1 MTKQKTQE
9 FKSYTTPKR
18 VWKIFVGVLVRPK
31 ETMENTIFQ
40 WKEAWVYL
48 LSFLVLSIAND
59 QVQSWVF
66 MGQASWKETLYSTT
80 FTFFYIWLFLSLVLQ
95 VISLIFGG
103 RENIFTMMG
112 SMAYSLIPMILLTL
126 IELIFSLL
134 VWQNVIPYGAF
145 AEMVPRVLSWVGT
158 AWAWPGILCLFM
170 LQNIYKFGY
179 QKAAGVLLI
188 TWIVVAISWILP
200 H

>member
-1 MTKQKTQE
+1 MKQKTQE

-18 VWKIFVGVLVRPK
+18 VWQIFVGVLVRPQK
-31 ETMENTIFQ
+31 TMENTLYQ

-66 MGQASWKETLYSTT
+66 MEPASWKETLYSTT

-103 RENIFTMMG
+103 QGKYFHHDG
-112 SMAYSLIPMILLTL
+112 K
-126 IELIFSLL
+126 
-134 VWQNVIPYGAF
+134 YG
-145 AEMVPRVLSWVGT
+145 V
-158 AWAWPGILCLFM
+158 
-170 LQNIYKFGY
+170 
-179 QKAAGVLLI
+179 
-188 TWIVVAISWILP
+188 
-200 H
+200 